1 MKTRWL
7 FTACACLGLLSCGRN
22 PAGNA
27 SHGADLSAQDRTDIT
42 LLASHFSERNID
54 SIWAGPTTYGWW
66 VGPMNRE
73 NDFTGHVTFDSA
85 YTDTDKISY
94 QSLVFY
100 NRSWYAYSAYGLPD
114 SEMVFVN
121 DWYSS
126 LAYFSTAVKTVFKI
140 DTLTIIATV
149 SEDLNKTAIVGYLNT
164 IYAIQADTA
173 DTNYKKIPAGFSL
186 AGVTSIN
193 LSTYQD
199 TTRLIMQCVN
209 NHAYYWFRFF
219 AGDFIDAGF
228 LLPPIV
234 RTASR

>member
-1 MKTRWL
+1 MKTKWL

-22 PAGNA
+22 PVIVTQD
-27 SHGADLSAQDRTDIT
+27 ADLSAQDRADIT

-54 SIWAGPTTYGWW
+54 TIRAGPTSYGWW
-66 VGPMNRE
+66 VRPMNRE
-73 NDFTGHVTFDSA
+73 NDFTGHVTFDPV

-94 QSLVFY
+94 QSLQFY
-100 NRSWYAYSAYGLPD
+100 NRYWCAYSACGLPD
-114 SEMVFVN
+114 SELVFVN

-126 LAYFSTAVKTVFKI
+126 SVYFSDVVKTVFKI

-149 SEDLNKTAIVGYLNT
+149 SGDLNKTAIVGYLNT

-186 AGVTSIN
+186 AGVTNIN

-199 TTRLIMQCVN
+199 TTRLNLQCEN
-209 NHAYYWFRFF
+209 NHACYWFRFF

-234 RTASR
+234 RAASR